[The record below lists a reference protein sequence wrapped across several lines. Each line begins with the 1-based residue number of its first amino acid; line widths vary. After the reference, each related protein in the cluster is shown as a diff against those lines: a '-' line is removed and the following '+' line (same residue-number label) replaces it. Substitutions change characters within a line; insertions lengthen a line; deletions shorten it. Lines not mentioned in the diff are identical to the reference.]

1 MMNRIYK
8 TAGITAVLTALM
20 AGPAFANGSYRVVGG
35 EVVIVC
41 PLTLGGS
48 FEARTKA
55 VRGEVT
61 QAAGQPVVFGSVHV
75 DLQTLETGIGLRDR
89 HMRDNYLE
97 VKKGPEFA
105 TATLEQ
111 IRIEKVGG
119 KTTFKGTLVLHG
131 QRKDVSGTAQ
141 MQDQDGRIR
150 VNAQFPISVSD
161 FSIPKPSYLGVG
173 VTNELQVKVSMT
185 VEPVAVLTSRR

>member
-1 MMNRIYK
+1 MIKRIVT
-8 TAGITAVLTALM
+8 TAAFTAALSAVL
-20 AGPAFANGSYRVVGG
+20 AGPAFANGAYRVVGG
-35 EVVIVC
+35 EIVIVC

-55 VRGEVT
+55 VRGEVA
-61 QAAGQPVVFGSVHV
+61 QAAGQPVVVGALHV

-111 IRIEKVGG
+111 IRITQVDG
-119 KTTFKGTLVLHG
+119 KTTFSGTLVLHG
-131 QRKDVSGTAQ
+131 QRRDVSGTAQ
-141 MQDQDGRIR
+141 LQHQDGRIR
-150 VNAQFPISVSD
+150 VNAEFPIKVSD
-161 FSIPKPSYLGVG
+161 FAIPKPSYLGVG
-173 VTNELQVKVSMT
+173 VTNDLQVKVSMT
-185 VEPVAVLTSRR
+185 VEPMAVVTRR

>member
-1 MMNRIYK
+1 MINRMFK
-8 TAGITAVLTALM
+8 TAGITVALTALL
-20 AGPAFANGSYRVVGG
+20 AGPAFANGSYRVVNG
-35 EVVIVC
+35 EIVIVC

-55 VRGEVT
+55 VRGEVA
-61 QAAGQPVVFGSVHV
+61 QAAGQPVVVGALHV

-111 IRIEKVGG
+111 IRIEKVDG
-119 KTTFKGTLVLHG
+119 KTTFKGTLLLHG
-131 QRKDVSGTAQ
+131 QRKNVSGTAQ

-173 VTNELQVKVSMT
+173 VTNEVQVKVSMT
-185 VEPVAVLTSRR
+185 VEPTAVLTSRR